1 MTVNEP
7 GGGTVTPLSRRQL
20 RELERRRALEEAGMD
35 PDAPEAAVRSA
46 APAEG
51 DGPTAYPGVDTDD
64 VRSVSAGYEELTREL
79 TPDRMLSRRELR
91 ALSEA
96 REAQRRA
103 SVDAAPTGAAS
114 DPIETEHAEHAE
126 DAGDTG
132 DTEDTEDTETEAE
145 HEALLGGTPPAT
157 AAEREAES
165 EAEHDAL
172 LRDTGSPDAPAPDL
186 AAGLE
191 RPAAPPL
198 TPIPGA
204 DGHRDA
210 DAHPDTDPVEPVL
223 DAADGDGDRLITSPV
238 VYGSTPEHWSSAD
251 EELAVSTSTIVLPAP
266 SGTGEAQHTPV
277 VADEVIVT
285 GTIDL
290 PRGLAATGGH
300 PDRYDSAEID
310 RLIDA
315 ADGVDQFEAEAEPVR
330 AVRSA
335 TARPAYGG
343 AVRVAPR
350 RGVTLPYV
358 LASTGGVLLVGVGA
372 LLVVALGIR

>member
-7 GGGTVTPLSRRQL
+7 GGGTATPLSRRQL
-20 RELERRRALEEAGMD
+20 RELERRRALEEAGLD
-35 PDAPEAAVRSA
+35 PDAPEAAVST
-46 APAEG
+46 APPLEA
-51 DGPTAYPGVDTDD
+51 DGPAAIDAGAESDD
-64 VRSVSAGYEELTREL
+64 VRSTPGSYEELTRVL

-103 SVDAAPTGAAS
+103 SADAA
-114 DPIETEHAEHAE
+114 IETEHTDAEH
-126 DAGDTG
+126 
-132 DTEDTEDTETEAE
+132 TEAEAE
-145 HEALLGGTPPAT
+145 HEALLLGTEGT
-157 AAEREAES
+157 IAAEREAEH

-172 LRDTGSPDAPAPDL
+172 LRDSEPEDAPAPD
-186 AAGLE
+186 AE
-191 RPAAPPL
+191 RSAPQPL
-198 TPIPGA
+198 TPIP
-204 DGHRDA
+204 DVDA

-223 DAADGDGDRLITSPV
+223 DADVDGDRLITSPV

-266 SGTGEAQHTPV
+266 PGTGAAQHTPA

-290 PRGLAATGGH
+290 PRSLAATGGH

-330 AVRSA
+330 AVPSSD
-335 TARPAYGG
+335 ARPAYGG

-350 RGVTLPYV
+350 RGVTLPLV
-358 LASTGGVLLVGVGA
+358 LAGTGGVLLVGVGA

>member
-1 MTVNEP
+1 MTVSEP
-7 GGGTVTPLSRRQL
+7 GGGTATPLSRRQL

-35 PDAPEAAVRSA
+35 PDAPDAAVGTA
-46 APAEG
+46 APAG
-51 DGPTAYPGVDTDD
+51 SDGPAVLDAGVDTDD

-114 DPIETEHAEHAE
+114 DSVESERAL
-126 DAGDTG
+126 DA
-132 DTEDTEDTETEAE
+132 EDTETEAE
-145 HEALLGGTPPAT
+145 HEALLGGADPAT
-157 AAEREAES
+157 AAKREAES

-172 LRDTGSPDAPAPDL
+172 LRDTGSPDAPDPYL

-358 LASTGGVLLVGVGA
+358 LAGTGGVLLVGVGA